1 MTATNGI
8 ERHVDETFRR
18 RIRRRRWRPLW
29 AIFGVTALVITG
41 QAVYERFIEAQAAD
55 ASEKAA
61 QDTLPGAGA
70 RPVEVVEEGD
80 GYRVIR
86 HAGGDTRVPSS
97 PQRICALAAA
107 DELLS
112 IGVKPVAHSIKDGN
126 FPDYLEETLKDVPWI
141 PNVYGD
147 AMPNLEAIIRIH
159 PDLIITRAPD
169 RQTFLQ
175 LSKIAPVVVL
185 LGHSHHYRQR
195 ALDVGVIVGRRREAE
210 IRVAWY
216 DAKVLAAR
224 KALHARLHGQTFA
237 FFRVNPRAFRMS
249 GRSDGGGPVPF
260 GDLQLP
266 QPRLVVENERNITL
280 SPEQLIDLDTDY
292 AVVAV
297 DENVGSVRNMH
308 EMLEHPAWR
317 RFPAGKNGH
326 AMIVT
331 RYRHWADSGILGK
344 SLIIDDVLRAVAPE
358 ALESVDAE
366 ASEAMRRHAL
376 KSMNVKEFELMNTL
390 AATVLRGTGT

>member
-1 MTATNGI
+1 MTMTNGFDKHI
-8 ERHVDETFRR
+8 ASFNRRSRR
-18 RIRRRRWRPLW
+18 RHWRSFG
-29 AIFGVTALVITG
+29 AILGVTALVIAG
-41 QAVYERFIEAQAAD
+41 QSVYERFLETQAAD
-55 ASEKAA
+55 TSERTS
-61 QDTLPGAGA
+61 QDMLPGAGA
-70 RPVEVVEEGD
+70 RPIEVIEEGD
-80 GYRVIR
+80 GYRVVR
-86 HAGGDTRVPSS
+86 HAGGVTRIPSS

-126 FPDYLEETLKDVPWI
+126 FPDYLAETLKDVSWI

-147 AMPNLEAIIRIH
+147 AMPNLEAIIQVQ

-195 ALDVGVIVGRRREAE
+195 VLDVGVLVGHQHEAE
-210 IRVAWY
+210 VRVAWY
-216 DAKVLAAR
+216 DAKVLASR
-224 KALHARLHGQTFA
+224 KVLHAKLHGQTFA

-249 GRSDGGGPVPF
+249 GRGDSGGPVPF

-266 QPRLVVENERNITL
+266 PPRLVAENERNITL
-280 SPEQLIDLDTDY
+280 SPEQLIDLDADY

-297 DENVGSVRNMH
+297 DEKVGSVRNMH
-308 EMLEHPAWR
+308 EILEHPAWQW
-317 RFPAGKNGH
+317 FPAGKNGH

-358 ALESVDAE
+358 ALEAVNAE
-366 ASEAMRRHAL
+366 ALEAMRRQAL
-376 KSMNVKEFELMNTL
+376 SSMSVKEFESMNAL

>member
-1 MTATNGI
+1 M
-8 ERHVDETFRR
+8 ET
-18 RIRRRRWRPLW
+18 
-29 AIFGVTALVITG
+29 
-41 QAVYERFIEAQAAD
+41 
-55 ASEKAA
+55 SEKIAT
-61 QDTLPGAGA
+61 DTLPGGGP
-70 RPVEVVEEGD
+70 RPVELVEEGG
-80 GYRVIR
+80 GYRIIR
-86 HAGGDTRVPSS
+86 HVGGVTRIPSS

-112 IGVKPVAHSIKDGN
+112 IGVKPAAHSIMDGN
-126 FPDYLEETLKDVPWI
+126 YPDYLAETLRDVPWI

-185 LGHSHHYRQR
+185 LGHAHHYRQR
-195 ALDVGVIVGRRREAE
+195 VLDVGMIVGRQREADV
-210 IRVAWY
+210 RVAWY

-224 KALHARLHGQTFA
+224 KALHAKLQGRTFA

-249 GRSDGGGPVPF
+249 GRRDSGGPVPF

-266 QPRLVVENERNITL
+266 RPRLVDENERNVTL
-280 SPEQLIDLDTDY
+280 SPEQLIDLDADY

-297 DENVGSVRNMH
+297 DEKVGSVRNMH
-308 EMLEHPAWR
+308 EMLEHPAWQ

-358 ALESVDAE
+358 ALESVNAE
-366 ASEAMRRHAL
+366 ALEAMRRHAL
-376 KSMNVKEFELMNTL
+376 ESIGAKAFESMNTL
-390 AATVLRGTGT
+390 AATVLQGTGT